1 MHPAMQRVAGE
12 GTELLGTIA
21 YTAPEV
27 LQDASQLQMPS
38 DVYAFG
44 LLSEIPAQFRLSAKK
59 INCRIQAVSLFAS
72 FGG

>member
-1 MHPAMQRVAGE
+1 VGNLGAGLSVHPAMQRVVGE
-12 GTELLGTIA
+12 GKELLGTIA

-44 LLSEIPAQFRLSAKK
+44 LLSEILVP
-59 INCRIQAVSLFAS
+59 CLFP
-72 FGG
+72 FQYD